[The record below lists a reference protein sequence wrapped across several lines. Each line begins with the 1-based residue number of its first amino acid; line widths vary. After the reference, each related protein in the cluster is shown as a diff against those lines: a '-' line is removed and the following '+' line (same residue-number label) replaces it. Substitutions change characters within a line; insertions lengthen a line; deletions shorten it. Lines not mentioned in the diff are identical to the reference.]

1 MLKRKILIIISVV
14 LLLITGSL
22 ITICYANADET
33 KPTIHVDT
41 LHVSQTE
48 ATIGDTV
55 TVSINVTDNVAM
67 STNNRITIFYKMP
80 QTGKNEYCTADY
92 NLETDRYEKIFTID
106 ETFESGTWEIY
117 GIWAI
122 DEALNEISIYNSE
135 VTLITPNADLS
146 AGDFTV
152 YGTSSPADIEGIQVY
167 TENTTVFN
175 TTINGDVYIGPEAVV
190 TLKNVT
196 VNGDIYV
203 LGALNLSSVS
213 VNTIHAKTK
222 QYNSSGTYSYTNGM
236 YTISGSNSI
245 SSSEC
250 SNYPVTYIPYKLNR
264 DSISI
269 TDGKLHINGIT
280 LDVADFY
287 INDTKINTARGGK
300 FIADNIDLGDS
311 NIITLKWVTVFGNT
325 ITKTYCVEDIL
336 GDVNL
341 DGKVNIT
348 DVALINAHVKKT
360 KMLIG
365 DELKNA
371 DVNGDEKINITD
383 VALVNAHVKKV
394 KSLPTSKTGNE

>member
-1 MLKRKILIIISVV
+1 
-14 LLLITGSL
+14 
-22 ITICYANADET
+22 
-33 KPTIHVDT
+33 
-41 LHVSQTE
+41 
-48 ATIGDTV
+48 
-55 TVSINVTDNVAM
+55 
-67 STNNRITIFYKMP
+67 MP

-122 DEALNEISIYNSE
+122 DDALNEISIYNSE

-245 SSSEC
+245 SLSEC

-264 DSISI
+264 DSINI
-269 TDGKLHINGIT
+269 TDGKLHINGVT